1 MKRTQNNENLIW
13 NTTNNG
19 RSIFEKELGEIS
31 NKCINSPLRIDKNP
45 SFSIFM
51 ANNGLWMYKDFSTED
66 SGTALKFLMK
76 KYNFTYQEAVEYVK
90 KGNFN
95 SGISKIS
102 SYNSIKRE
110 LEVEFN
116 DISFTKKHH
125 QYWNNYEL
133 SEEFVKSKYVY
144 ACDKY
149 AINGKV
155 KKVPDDRILFV
166 YFAPDIEQCKF
177 LFLGEKV
184 TKEEK
189 WRSYNIPNTYL
200 WGYSELENT
209 ICDKL
214 FVSKSYKDQLVLNY
228 LGYCAI
234 STQNEDAQI
243 MLKSGN
249 VNKINKL
256 SKEIYVG
263 FGSDEQGKNESI
275 KITQATGWYWVNTP
289 NYTLKY
295 GINDFAEYAKEF
307 GINTLH
313 KEIEKRLKKWK
324 NE

>member
-1 MKRTQNNENLIW
+1 MASRKEILQVNHYDVYN
-13 NTTNNG
+13 
-19 RSIFEKELGEIS
+19 KELNLNS
-31 NKCINSPLRIDKNP
+31 VNKALCPFHNEKSP
-45 SFSIFM
+45 SFSVFQ
-51 ANNGLWMYKDFSTED
+51 ANDGNWLYKCFGCGVT
-66 SGTALKFLMK
+66 GNIWTFLMK

-90 KGNFN
+90 QGNFSN
-95 SGISKIS
+95 VAFKIS
-102 SYNSIKRE
+102 SYNSIKKE
-110 LEVEFN
+110 SEVEFN
-116 DISFTKKHH
+116 DIPFTKKHH
-125 QYWNNYEL
+125 QYWNSYEL

-149 AINGKV
+149 AINRKV
-155 KKVPDDRILFV
+155 KKVPNDRILFV

-209 ICDKL
+209 TCDKL
-214 FVSKSYKDQLVLNY
+214 FVTKSYKDQLVLNY
-228 LGYCAI
+228 LDYCAI

-249 VNKINKL
+249 VDKINKI